1 MKNILG
7 DMEVDKSGFMDMFAA
22 ALEGLAIGIIPPTN
36 DQVIIG
42 DMERTRLGNVKAVF
56 IIGANEGSIPKTHS
70 DGGIL
75 TDSERSRLE
84 REAGLSLSPSIKER
98 SFIQRFYMY
107 LMLT

>member
-42 DMERTRLGNVKAVF
+42 DMERKMCIRDRTTPTL
-56 IIGANEGSIPKTHS
+56 
-70 DGGIL
+70 
-75 TDSERSRLE
+75 
-84 REAGLSLSPSIKER
+84 
-98 SFIQRFYMY
+98 
-107 LMLT
+107 